1 MTSSTWQPGQSG
13 NPAGR
18 PKGSKNKLSAADIA
32 EARTVALA
40 CVPEVWERRDR
51 HIKGCAAKNDCAMC
65 RHYNT
70 MVMEYAY
77 GKPPQRTEMIM
88 AGLKADTEA
97 LAKSLGLTETEA
109 QAAVAEVQRHYDEIR
124 KAR

>member
-1 MTSSTWQPGQSG
+1 MTWKPGESG

-18 PKGSKNKLSAADIA
+18 RKGSKNKLSAADIA
-32 EARTVALA
+32 EARTMALSN
-40 CVPEVWERRDR
+40 VPEVWERRDK

-77 GKPPQRTEMIM
+77 GKPPQRQELIM
-88 AGLKADTEA
+88 ATMERDIKA
-97 LAKSLGLTETEA
+97 LAKEMDMTETEA
-109 QAAVAEVQRHYDEIR
+109 KAVVADVERRLNEIR
-124 KAR
+124 KRQ

>member
-1 MTSSTWQPGQSG
+1 MNPNAWKPGQSG

-40 CVPEVWERRDR
+40 CVPDVWERRDR
-51 HIKGCAAKNDCAMC
+51 HTRSCPAKNDCAMC

-77 GKPPQRTEMIM
+77 GKPPQRQELIM
-88 AGLKADTEA
+88 ATVERDIKA
-97 LAKSLGLTETEA
+97 LAKEMGLTESEA
-109 QAAVAEVQRHYDEIR
+109 KAAVAEVRRQYDDLK
-124 KAR
+124 KA